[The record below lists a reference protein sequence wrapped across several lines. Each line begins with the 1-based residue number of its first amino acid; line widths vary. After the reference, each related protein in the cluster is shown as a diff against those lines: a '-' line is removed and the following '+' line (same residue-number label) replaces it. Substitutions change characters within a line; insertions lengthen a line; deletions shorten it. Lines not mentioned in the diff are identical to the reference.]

1 MEKRNVVNFKAR
13 KRAIAIARRKAILKR
28 VAVAG
33 VVFAAST
40 IGISSIV
47 NAIKDNSKDNDSVS
61 SVVAAEE
68 SYVIDTSTEDLST
81 LNVVLINDGISDEKM
96 SQVENSLETSGL
108 DVDVRNISDFYKD
121 NTECFVSITSYQGDN
136 YKIVGNYNKGNNHA
150 DLLAIGMKEAFD
162 GVLQKGVYDTSETQP
177 TLVPSD
183 IEKAVGNQIMPNVTI
198 VVPEDKDLEDNGN
211 DFNKSFSDRILE
223 GLARYNDSL
232 KYVDIYDGEFLL
244 RPNPFDN
251 EEVYRHCF
259 DPDVLSRNEL
269 ESPTDFNEDSVLL
282 NSGLPECFDKS
293 TNINVRKADTAVK
306 GSHL

>member
-96 SQVENSLETSGL
+96 SQVENSLEASGL

-251 EEVYRHCF
+251 PSDYQKSVDR
-259 DPDVLSRNEL
+259 DVLRVNGL
-269 ESPTDFNEDSVLL
+269 ENSYDVQKDSILL
-282 NSGLPECFDKS
+282 NKWLPKSFDEDA
-293 TNINVRKADTAVK
+293 IVNVEKIDIK
-306 GSHL
+306 ENSLN

>member
-40 IGISSIV
+40 LGISRLV

-96 SQVENSLETSGL
+96 SQVENSLEASGL
-108 DVDVRNISDFYKD
+108 DVDVRNIGDFYKD

-251 EEVYRHCF
+251 PSDYQKSVDR
-259 DPDVLSRNEL
+259 DVLRVNGL
-269 ESPTDFNEDSVLL
+269 ENSYDVQKDSILL
-282 NSGLPECFDKS
+282 NKWLPKSFDEDA
-293 TNINVRKADTAVK
+293 IVNVEKIDIK
-306 GSHL
+306 ENSLN